1 MSISSP
7 LGPSTEQNKTFT
19 ACHISPC
26 INRIVLKLKIAI
38 TQTRKSKRQKK
49 IVKTIKLSRWT
60 FLRDPWLTSE
70 SITRAFHSMSEM
82 SNENRAKTKD
92 GMEWVTHHLI
102 FPAHWVSWATRKK
115 EAKSE
120 AEMQIFREA
129 HEKLISITIKF
140 YFEFI
145 LSRECAPNVLGWKAS
160 SSSQHL
166 SFCFQRPSYSI
177 RQ

>member
-38 TQTRKSKRQKK
+38 AQTRKSKRQKK

-115 EAKSE
+115 RGEERSRNANFS
-120 AEMQIFREA
+120 R
-129 HEKLISITIKF
+129 S
-140 YFEFI
+140 
-145 LSRECAPNVLGWKAS
+145 SREIDFNNNQILFRVHTIARVRS
-160 SSSQHL
+160 
-166 SFCFQRPSYSI
+166 
-177 RQ
+177 